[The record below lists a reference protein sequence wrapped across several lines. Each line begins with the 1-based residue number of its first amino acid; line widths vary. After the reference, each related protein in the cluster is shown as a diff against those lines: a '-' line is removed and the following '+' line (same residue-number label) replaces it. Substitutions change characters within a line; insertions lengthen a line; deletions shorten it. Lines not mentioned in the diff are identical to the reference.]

1 MNNINATFIKNAKK
15 MMMST
20 FTKLFTTLLF
30 LAYGLAAGAQHPTP
44 ITDEELS
51 KYVVILKEITTINQD
66 SRQQMTEII
75 TGEGLE
81 VPRFNAIYRS
91 QQNPDQQVEVT
102 EDEQKRYDAAIKR
115 IDQLQE
121 LSKKRI
127 DDEVLKAGLTLER
140 YDEMN
145 AIIEK
150 DGALQQKII
159 SRMRE

>member
-1 MNNINATFIKNAKK
+1 MI
-15 MMMST
+15 MST
-20 FTKLFTTLLF
+20 LSKAFTLLLLLSF
-30 LAYGLAAGAQHPTP
+30 ASLANAQSPQQ
-44 ITDEELS
+44 ITDEELT
-51 KYVVILKEITTINQD
+51 KYVAILKEVTTINQD
-66 SRQQMTEII
+66 SRQQMTDII
-75 TGEGLE
+75 TSEGLE

-102 EDEQKRYDAAIKR
+102 EDEQKRYEAAMKR

-140 YDEMN
+140 YNEMN

-150 DGALQQKII
+150 DGSLQQKII
-159 SRMRE
+159 SKMRE